1 MHKVL
6 KKYLVFGLFYATI
19 FISFYLGEDSLG
31 GSEEDFLFHLK
42 FIDLFNTK
50 DFSIALNEYGYGNYI
65 VRNSPIFYIVLSF
78 LDNFLTLDNIRY
90 INSLVSILIAF
101 FFFKCLKIKYKNI
114 NENKL
119 ILVSSIVF
127 LSPTI
132 RSLSVWPYPYI
143 WGLLFFLIS
152 LFYFLKYFDDK
163 KKLETN
169 FYLSIFFLSLSS
181 YLHINFCVF
190 GIFFLYKYFKRF
202 EINIRITKL
211 LSFCLIL
218 ATPALYFIF
227 LRSGIYFFSAAEGL
241 PVTYNEIFNF
251 SNKITI
257 ISTILLFFLIPFINL
272 RIFYDEIK
280 KIDKKIFFRVLLI
293 TLVLSY
299 FFDYPFTNYFGG
311 GFFFKTSYIL
321 TKNSLLFYLIFF
333 FSLIVLY
340 TLSENK
346 FENYLLFLILVLF
359 NLQFTIY
366 NKYYDPLLIF
376 MIFLVFNFDIQ
387 KYFFKT
393 KNYLHQ
399 CYSLLIIFYFFNYAK
414 LLINF

>member
-1 MHKVL
+1 MYKVL

-31 GSEEDFLFHLK
+31 GSKGDFLFHLK
-42 FIDLFNTK
+42 FIDLFNNK
-50 DFSIALNEYGYGNYI
+50 DFLIALNEYGYGNYI

-90 INSLVSILIAF
+90 INSLASILIAIF
-101 FFFKCLKIKYKNI
+101 FLKCLKIKYKNI

-119 ILVSSIVF
+119 IFISCVVF

-152 LFYFLKYFDDK
+152 LFYFLKYLDHK
-163 KKLETN
+163 NSSESN

-181 YLHINFCVF
+181 YLHINFSVF
-190 GIFFLYKYFKRF
+190 GIFFLYKYFRRLG
-202 EINIRITKL
+202 INIRIIKL

-218 ATPALYFIF
+218 AMPALYFIF
-227 LRSGIYFFSAAEGL
+227 LRSGIYFFHAAEGL
-241 PVTYNEIFNF
+241 PVTYSEIFNF
-251 SNKITI
+251 SNKIVI

-272 RIFYDEIK
+272 RIFYTEIK
-280 KIDKKIFFRVLLI
+280 KIDNKKIFWIFLI
-293 TLVLSY
+293 VVILFS
-299 FFDYPFTNYFGG
+299 FFNYPFTNYFGG
-311 GFFFKTSYIL
+311 GFFFKASYIL
-321 TKNSLLFYLIFF
+321 KNNSILFFLIFF
-333 FSLIVLY
+333 VSLIVLY
-340 TLSENK
+340 ILSEQK
-346 FENYLLFLILVLF
+346 FENYLLFLLLVLF

-376 MIFLVFNFDIQ
+376 MIFLVFNFNIQ

-393 KNYLHQ
+393 KNYLYQ
-399 CYSLLIIFYFFNYAK
+399 CYTVLIIFYFFNYAK
-414 LLINF
+414 LLISL